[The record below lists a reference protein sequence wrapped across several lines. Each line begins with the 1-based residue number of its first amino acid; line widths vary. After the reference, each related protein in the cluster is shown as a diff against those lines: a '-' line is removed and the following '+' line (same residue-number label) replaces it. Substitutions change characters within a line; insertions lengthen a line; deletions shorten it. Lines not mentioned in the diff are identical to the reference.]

1 MGLARDII
9 KPKDRS
15 FSDIPSQIE
24 HDSRY
29 MPYFKDAIG
38 CIDGTHID
46 ACIPEAEQLRYR
58 GRKGIPTFNVMATC
72 DFDMCFTFISV
83 GWEGSAHDTRIFL
96 HALHTPELNFP
107 KPPEGKYYLVDKG
120 YPDRK
125 GYLVPY
131 PKTRYHKDEYQHE
144 PPTNEKEAFNRSH
157 SSLRSCIERSF
168 GVLKKRWKI
177 LRQMPQFSINTQIDV
192 IMATFALHNYIR
204 KSSTNDL
211 MFSMLDNNPDYMPN
225 EEIPD
230 VADYRSS
237 ETSRET
243 SKEMDLVRDGIANQ
257 IWSRK

>member
-1 MGLARDII
+1 MDWNQSKKMTVVQKVGIFIYTFALGISNGEVAERFQRSGETISRAFQEVLEAISGRSRGYMSLARDII

-15 FSDIPSQIE
+15 FLDIPSQIE

-29 MPYFKDAIG
+29 MPYFM
-38 CIDGTHID
+38 
-46 ACIPEAEQLRYR
+46 

-83 GWEGSAHDTRIFL
+83 GWEGSTHDTHVFL

-131 PKTRYHKDEYQHE
+131 PKT
-144 PPTNEKEAFNRSH
+144 
-157 SSLRSCIERSF
+157 
-168 GVLKKRWKI
+168 
-177 LRQMPQFSINTQIDV
+177 
-192 IMATFALHNYIR
+192 
-204 KSSTNDL
+204 
-211 MFSMLDNNPDYMPN
+211 SMLDNYPDYMPN
-225 EEIPD
+225 DEIPD
-230 VADYRSS
+230 VANYRSS

-243 SKEMDLVRDGIANQ
+243 TKEMDLVRDGIANQ
-257 IWSRK
+257 IWSGK